1 MVSEVKWL
9 QKMVEHLS
17 IEEEEKEERN
27 YRFLLKNSLKDRL

>member
-9 QKMVEHLS
+9 QKTVEHLS

-27 YRFLLKNSLKDRL
+27 YLFLLRNSLKDRT

>member
-17 IEEEEKEERN
+17 IEEEEKEEKN
-27 YRFLLKNSLKDRL
+27 YQFLLRNLLKDRS